1 MLPSFYRPG
10 EALQVCR
17 ETAAS
22 LNKWRNGFDFRL
34 TLSLIGISEENM
46 SLLGEVI
53 GAMAACR
60 DYYPWGEMQS
70 YLNIVLHDKYIQV
83 NSQASQYVLAFII
96 SNRSHGVFLN
106 LLSL

>member
-1 MLPSFYRPG
+1 MLPSFHRPG

-22 LNKWRNGFDFRL
+22 LSKWRNGFPSDGYGPSF
-34 TLSLIGISEENM
+34 SLIGISEENI

-60 DYYPWGEMQS
+60 DYHTSKM
-70 YLNIVLHDKYIQV
+70 NIVLHDKYIQV
-83 NSQASQYVLAFII
+83 SRQESQYVLAFII
-96 SNRSHGVFLN
+96 LDRSHGVFPILSN
-106 LLSL
+106 L